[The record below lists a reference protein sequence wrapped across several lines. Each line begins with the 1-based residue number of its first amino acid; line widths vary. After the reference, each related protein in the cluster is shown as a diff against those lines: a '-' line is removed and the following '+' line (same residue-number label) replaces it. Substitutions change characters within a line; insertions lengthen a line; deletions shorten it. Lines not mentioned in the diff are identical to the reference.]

1 MKTVNING
9 YNFTVPDD
17 FKHVLWN
24 EVEHNQRVFI
34 IGTNNKVPYAYGPYS
49 VVDKDTRELMNQRK
63 EIFNEEVESLL
74 VEI

>member
-9 YNFTVPDD
+9 YAFTVPDD
-17 FKHVLWN
+17 FKHVLWS

-49 VVDKDTRELMNQRK
+49 VVNKDTKELMNRRK
-63 EIFNEEVESLL
+63 EVFCENAESLL